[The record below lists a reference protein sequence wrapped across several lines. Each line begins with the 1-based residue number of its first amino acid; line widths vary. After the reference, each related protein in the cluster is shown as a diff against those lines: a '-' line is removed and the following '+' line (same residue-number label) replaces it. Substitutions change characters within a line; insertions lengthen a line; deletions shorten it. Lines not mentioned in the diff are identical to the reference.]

1 MRILPEDA
9 GAPAGHAHDAA
20 APHADHEHDHDYDV
34 HEHDHTHD
42 HDRGRWGRLLES
54 LPFLHGHR
62 HGEANVDAALE
73 GSARGIRALW
83 RSLLLLGA
91 TALFQLIIALLSGSV
106 ALLADTIHNFGDAL
120 TAVPLWIAFVVG
132 QRAATRRYTYGY
144 GRAEDVAG
152 VVIVG
157 VIGAS
162 AVVAA
167 VESVRKLLHPQ
178 PPHNLGWV
186 MVAAVIGFLG
196 NEAVAELRIREG
208 RAVGSAALVADGQH
222 ARVDGFTSLAVLL
235 GALGVLVGFP
245 LADPIV
251 GLCITLAILVI
262 VRDTTVT
269 MWRRLMD
276 AVEPDVVDNIE
287 RTAAAV
293 PGVEDVHDVRVRWLG
308 HKLVAELHATVDE
321 TLPTAASH
329 AIAEDARHRL
339 LHALPRLGV
348 VTVHVDPCGHSGADH
363 HGLAAHHD
371 AIG

>member
-1 MRILPEDA
+1 MRLHSHDA
-9 GAPAGHAHDAA
+9 G
-20 APHADHEHDHDYDV
+20 APHADHEYHDHAAHDHD
-34 HEHDHTHD
+34 HD
-42 HDRGRWGRLLES
+42 HDHGHGHDHDHGHDHSRWSSLLEA
-54 LPFLHGHR
+54 LPFLHGHT

-73 GSARGIRALW
+73 GSVRGIRALW

-91 TALFQLIIALLSGSV
+91 TAFFQLVIVLASGSV
-106 ALLADTIHNFGDAL
+106 GLLADTIHNFGDAL

-132 QRAATRRYTYGY
+132 RRPANRRYTYGY

-167 VESVRKLLHPQ
+167 VESVRKLLHPE

-196 NEAVAELRIREG
+196 NEVVAQLRIREG
-208 RAVGSAALVADGQH
+208 RAIGSAALVADGQH

-235 GALGVLVGFP
+235 GALGVLAGFP
-245 LADPIV
+245 LADPLV
-251 GLCITLAILVI
+251 GLLITAAILVI
-262 VRDTTVT
+262 VRDTAVT

-276 AVEPDVVDNIE
+276 AVEPEVVDGIE

-293 PGVEDVHDVRVRWLG
+293 PGVQNVHDVRVRWLG
-308 HKLVAELHATVDE
+308 HRLSAELHATVDE
-321 TLPTAASH
+321 TLPTSASH
-329 AIAEDARHRL
+329 AIAEDVRHHL

-348 VTVHVDPCGHSGADH
+348 VTVHVDPCGHGGADH
-363 HGLAAHHD
+363 HALAAHHD
-371 AIG
+371 AQVR